1 MPNKIKNT
9 ISIPTRKIQQEGGI
23 VILPLKEYRKLQ
35 EAAIPTHYLT
45 GRAAEKLD
53 REVEQ
58 AMRDYRAGKT
68 TKVDSL
74 SEALAIYRHKKNA
87 RR

>member
-1 MPNKIKNT
+1 MHKIKNT

-45 GRAAEKLD
+45 GRAA
-53 REVEQ
+53 
-58 AMRDYRAGKT
+58 
-68 TKVDSL
+68 
-74 SEALAIYRHKKNA
+74 
-87 RR
+87 